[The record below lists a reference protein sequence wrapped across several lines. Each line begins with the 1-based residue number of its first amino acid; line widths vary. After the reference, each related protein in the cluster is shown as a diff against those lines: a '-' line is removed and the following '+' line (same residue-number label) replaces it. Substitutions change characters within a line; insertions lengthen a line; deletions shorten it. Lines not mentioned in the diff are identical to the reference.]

1 MHHFFSVLPDK
12 KSLLTHLDSSPP
24 KDATG
29 NGQMRPQKKSELLFF
44 KRMHD
49 CIHQYYML
57 HSFSEESRPPNPS
70 GSQNVGTRI
79 ELEGNEMT
87 HTPEKSNNKC
97 RPYPIT

>member
-24 KDATG
+24 KDAT
-29 NGQMRPQKKSELLFF
+29 GQMRPQKKSELLFF

-79 ELEGNEMT
+79 ELEGNDTM
-87 HTPEKSNNKC
+87 HTLKRSLITNAD
-97 RPYPIT
+97 PIR

>member
-1 MHHFFSVLPDK
+1 M
-12 KSLLTHLDSSPP
+12 DSSPP

-29 NGQMRPQKKSELLFF
+29 NGQMRPQKKSKLLFF

-70 GSQNVGTRI
+70 GYKNVRRRI
-79 ELEGNEMT
+79 ESEGIDTM
-87 HTPEKSNNKC
+87 HTLKRSLITNAD
-97 RPYPIT
+97 PIR